1 MDSIIIDTHAD
12 SPLRLLEGIDL
23 GKESQDGHLDYVRM
37 QKGKVDAIFFALFTA
52 NSMESDSSTLQAF
65 RLLEAVYQSLEQ
77 NSNNVKLACSPE
89 DILINKANKKQ
100 SVLIGMENGSPI
112 RADPSL
118 LKIFHRLGVRYITL
132 THQQNNE
139 LCDSSTDGERRWKGL
154 SQEGKKM
161 VHEMN
166 QLGIMIDLSHASD
179 DTCREVLTLSTLPVI
194 ASHSCCRAIC
204 DIPRNMPDDIIK
216 AIGQQGGVVQVCF
229 SPAFLDIS
237 YWKKILPLRQLRDE
251 YRQKYKH
258 TPDIYSPLLENIY
271 QQIRDVPAPSLE
283 AVVDHID
290 HIVSVAGIDHVGL
303 GSDFDGI
310 QALPAGMKNI
320 ADIPRLISL
329 LKKRG
334 YPQQAIDKI
343 TGRNFIRVFQANNAQ
358 SHSIIYK
365 F

>member
-1 MDSIIIDTHAD
+1 MIIDTHAD

-23 GKESQDGHLDYVRM
+23 GKESQEGHLDYIRM
-37 QKGKVDAIFFALFTA
+37 QKGQADAVFFALFTS
-52 NSMESDSSTLQAF
+52 NSMEANSSTLQAF
-65 RLLEAVYQSLEQ
+65 RLLEAIYQSLEQ
-77 NSNNVKLACSPE
+77 HGDKVKLACSPE
-89 DILINKANKKQ
+89 DILANKANGKN
-100 SVLIGMENGSPI
+100 SILIGMENGSPVQ
-112 RADPSL
+112 ANLSL

-139 LCDSSTDGERRWKGL
+139 LCDSSTDKEKRWKGL

-161 VHEMN
+161 VYEMN

-179 DTCREVLTLSTLPVI
+179 DSCREILSLSTLPVI

-204 DIPRNMPDDIIK
+204 DIPRNMPNDIIK

-237 YWKKILPLRQLRDE
+237 YWKKILPLRQIRDE
-251 YRQKYKH
+251 YRQKCKYI
-258 TPDIYSPLLENIY
+258 PEIYTPLLENIY
-271 QQIRDVPAPSLE
+271 QQIRDVPPPSLE
-283 AVVDHID
+283 VIVDHID

-310 QALPAGMKNI
+310 QALPAGMKSI

-334 YPQQAIDKI
+334 YPQEAIDKI
-343 TGRNFIRVFQANNAQ
+343 TGRNFMRVFQANNAQ
-358 SHSIIYK
+358 SHSITYK